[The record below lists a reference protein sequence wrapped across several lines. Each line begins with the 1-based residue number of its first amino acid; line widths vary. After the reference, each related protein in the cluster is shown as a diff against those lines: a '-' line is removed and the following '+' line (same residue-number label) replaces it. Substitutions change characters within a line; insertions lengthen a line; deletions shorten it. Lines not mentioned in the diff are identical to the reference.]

1 MIEIKLDNQTSI
13 YKTNISYNKDELLK
27 ELYFNSDFNDTTSNS
42 DSAGMESTLVITSK
56 HIEYIKSKAIE
67 SISNTLYDNRD
78 INYCQKNWI
87 FFNDKNA
94 TYVGWHIHE
103 NNHASN
109 ILKNQW
115 TYSFYVQMPN
125 NLSGNEG
132 KLSFKIDNEEYSILP
147 NEGDLIVFPATLLH
161 KPELCPNSTQARIV
175 IVGYLMEIDINQI
188 LKKKQKT
195 LF

>member
-1 MIEIKLDNQTSI
+1 MTEIKLNNYTSI

-27 ELYFNSDFNDTTSNS
+27 ELYFNDDFNDITSNR
-42 DSAGMESTLVITSK
+42 DEAGKESTLVITSK
-56 HIEYIKSKAIE
+56 HIEYIKSKTVDFIS
-67 SISNTLYDNRD
+67 SILYDNRD

-94 TYVGWHIHE
+94 THVGWHTHE
-103 NNHASN
+103 NNHASK

-125 NLSGNEG
+125 NLSGDEG
-132 KLSFKIDNEEYSILP
+132 KLSFKIDNEEHSILP
-147 NEGDLIVFPATLLH
+147 EEGDIIVFPATLLH
-161 KPELCPNSTQARIV
+161 KPELCPNSTQPRIV
-175 IVGYLMEIDINQI
+175 LVGSLMEIDINQI